1 MADDRPILAERRGP
15 LALITLNRPD
25 KLNALTREMTTG
37 VVAEARKAEAD
48 PEVFAICVTG
58 AGRGFCA
65 GIDAEYLK
73 ETTEQ
78 GLEARGRDDTE
89 LPALFSGLLRI
100 SKPVIAAVNGPA
112 AGGGFI
118 LAMMSDLRFVADG
131 AVMTTVF
138 TKRGLIA
145 EHGASWLLPRIVGV
159 SRALD
164 LLWSSR
170 RVDAAEAL
178 RIGLADRVV
187 APENLIAEVEAY
199 AADLAANVSPR
210 ALAVIKDQV
219 YRHLHEPMAE
229 AFWDI
234 DRLMRET
241 LAHPDAR
248 EGAVSFLERR
258 PPAFARWTGGQG

>member
-1 MADDRPILAERRGP
+1 MADDRPILYERRGP

-25 KLNALTREMTTG
+25 KLNALTREMTGG

-48 PEVFAICVTG
+48 PEVVAICVTG

-78 GLEARGRDDTE
+78 GLGERSPEDNE

-118 LAMMSDLRFVADG
+118 LAMMSDLRFVAEN
-131 AVMTTVF
+131 AMMTTVF

-145 EHGASWLLPRIVGV
+145 EHGASWLLPRLVGV

-170 RVDAAEAL
+170 RVDAQEAL

-187 APENLIAEVEAY
+187 APERLIAEVEAY
-199 AADLAANVSPR
+199 AADLAANTSPR
-210 ALAVIKDQV
+210 ALAVIKSQV
-219 YRHLHEPMAE
+219 YRHLHAPMAD

-248 EGAVSFLERR
+248 EGAVSFIERR
-258 PPAFARWTGGQG
+258 APQFARWTGGQG

>member
-1 MADDRPILAERRGP
+1 MAEDRAILYERRGP

-25 KLNALTREMTTG
+25 KLNALTQAMIAG
-37 VVAEARKAEAD
+37 VMSEARRAEAD
-48 PEVFAICVTG
+48 PEVYAICITG

-65 GIDAEYLK
+65 GVDIEFVKESAEH
-73 ETTEQ
+73 
-78 GLEARGRDDTE
+78 GLAERNPQE
-89 LPALFSGLLRI
+89 LPALFSGLLRV

-118 LAMMSDLRFVADG
+118 LAMMSDLRFLAEP

-145 EHGASWLLPRIVGV
+145 EHGSSWLLPRIVGV

-170 RVDAAEAL
+170 RVDAQEAL

-187 APENLIAEVEAY
+187 APEALIAEAEAY
-199 AADLAANVSPR
+199 AAELAANTSPR
-210 ALAVIKDQV
+210 SLAVIKEAV
-219 YRHLHEPMAE
+219 YRHLHAEMAD
-229 AFWDI
+229 AFWDA

-241 LAHPDAR
+241 LAHPDSR
-248 EGAVSFLERR
+248 EGAVSFIERR
-258 PPAFARWTGGQG
+258 PPEFAPWTGGD

>member
-1 MADDRPILAERRGP
+1 MAEDRAILYERRGP

-25 KLNALTREMTTG
+25 KLNALTQAMTRG
-37 VVAEARKAEAD
+37 VIAEARRAEAD
-48 PEVFAICVTG
+48 PEVYAICVTG

-65 GIDAEYLK
+65 GIDAEYLR

-78 GLEARGRDDTE
+78 GLAKPNPDE

-118 LAMMSDLRFVADG
+118 LAMMSDLRFMADG
-131 AVMTTVF
+131 AILTTVF

-145 EHGASWLLPRIVGV
+145 EHGSSWLLPRIVGA

-187 APENLIAEVEAY
+187 PPEALISEVEAY
-199 AADLAANVSPR
+199 AAELAANTSPR

-219 YRHLHEPMAE
+219 YRHLHAGMAD

-258 PPAFARWTGGQG
+258 PPRFAPWTGGEA

>member
-1 MADDRPILAERRGP
+1 MSEDRAILYERRGP

-25 KLNALTREMTTG
+25 KLNALTRPMIASVLAG
-37 VVAEARKAEAD
+37 ARQAEAD
-48 PEVFAICVTG
+48 PEVYAICITG

-78 GLEARGRDDTE
+78 GLAEADPDE

-100 SKPVIAAVNGPA
+100 SKPVISAVNGPA

-118 LAMMSDLRFVADG
+118 LAIMSDLRFLAEG
-131 AVMTTVF
+131 AILTTVF

-145 EHGASWLLPRIVGV
+145 EHGSSWLLPRIVGV

-187 APENLIAEVEAY
+187 APEALLSEVEAY
-199 AADLAANVSPR
+199 AADLAANTSPR
-210 ALAVIKDQV
+210 ALAIIKDQV
-219 YRHLHEPMAE
+219 YRHLQAGMGE

-241 LAHPDAR
+241 LAHPDSR

-258 PPAFARWTGGQG
+258 PPQFAPWTGGRG

>member
-1 MADDRPILAERRGP
+1 MAEDRDILYERRGP

-25 KLNALTREMTTG
+25 KLNALTRPMTAG
-37 VVAEARKAEAD
+37 VVAEARRAEAD
-48 PEVFAICVTG
+48 PEVYAICITG

-78 GLEARGRDDTE
+78 GLAKPDTSE

-100 SKPVIAAVNGPA
+100 SKPVIAAVNGPT

-118 LAMMSDLRFVADG
+118 LAMMSDLRFLAET
-131 AVMTTVF
+131 AFLTTVF

-145 EHGASWLLPRIVGV
+145 EHGSSWILPRLVGV

-187 APENLIAEVEAY
+187 PPEALITEVEAY
-199 AADLAANVSPR
+199 AAELAANTSPR
-210 ALAVIKDQV
+210 ALAIIKQQV
-219 YRHLHEPMAE
+219 YGHLHSGMAD

-248 EGAVSFLERR
+248 EGAVSFIERR
-258 PPAFARWTGGQG
+258 PPHFAPWTGGEG